1 MKYEKIKFI
10 LDKKKLL
17 FPDMLL
23 NRFFFSSSLGM
34 AFIYSF
40 RNCMRSLDRVRND
53 EQERF
58 GRIMLYIIIL
68 FHFYH
73 LKVNVA

>member
-1 MKYEKIKFI
+1 
-10 LDKKKLL
+10 
-17 FPDMLL
+17 
-23 NRFFFSSSLGM
+23 
-34 AFIYSF
+34 
-40 RNCMRSLDRVRND
+40 MRSLDRVRNN